1 MSNLQDIVVN
11 EMKVKPEIDSEL
23 ETRNIIQFIKNY
35 VQSHGFIKSL
45 VLGISGGQDST
56 LTGKLVQIAV
66 EELRNENRECKF
78 IAVKLP
84 YGQQQDAAE
93 VEDALKFIAPDE
105 IVTVNIKPAVDQ
117 SIASLEEAGIQL
129 TDFQKGNE
137 KARERMKVQFSIA
150 SNQSGIVV
158 GTDHSAENV
167 TGFYTKYGDGAA
179 DIAPIFG
186 LNKRQGKQ
194 LLVYLNTPEHL
205 YNKIPT
211 ADLEDDKPQLPDEA
225 ALGVTYEHIDD
236 YLENKKVPDEAQ
248 NIIENHYINNAH
260 KRKLAYT
267 RYSWPKNPQ
276 FYSDKF

>member
-1 MSNLQDIVVN
+1 MSNLQDIVVK

-56 LTGKLVQIAV
+56 LAGKLVQIAV

-137 KARERMKVQFSIA
+137 KARERMKAQFSIA

-158 GTDHSAENV
+158 GTDHSAENI

-179 DIAPIFG
+179 DIAPLFG

-194 LLVYLNTPEHL
+194 LLIYLNAPAHL

-236 YLENKKVPDEAQ
+236 YLENKQVPEEAK
-248 NIIENHYINNAH
+248 NTIENHYIKNAH
-260 KRKLAYT
+260 KRELAYT

>member
-11 EMKVKPEIDSEL
+11 DMKVKPEIDSEL

-35 VQSHGFIKSL
+35 VQSHGVIKSL

-205 YNKIPT
+205 YNKIHT
-211 ADLEDDKPQLPDEA
+211 ADLEDDKTQLPDEA

-260 KRKLAYT
+260 KRELAYT